1 MLWDFILSLVHT
13 EYPSVEDCD
22 KTQQFINAAI
32 SIGNEM
38 GMSRTIKIHG
48 CMSHIV
54 THMRRIPCGLSD
66 FDENFM
72 EQYHQTGYGFDVR
85 LKHVKNVDKKGN
97 IVAARLRRSEHP
109 ATMDAVQ
116 RVVDQ
121 HTKGKRKKTIARDET
136 KQLKNKERQETFL
149 LPGGAESEL

>member
-1 MLWDFILSLVHT
+1 
-13 EYPSVEDCD
+13 
-22 KTQQFINAAI
+22 
-32 SIGNEM
+32 
-38 GMSRTIKIHG
+38 
-48 CMSHIV
+48 MSHIV
-54 THMRRIPCGLSD
+54 SQMRQISCGLSD

-121 HTKGKRKKTIARDET
+121 HTKGKQNKTIASDET
-136 KQLKNKERQETFL
+136 KQLKNKKDGKHFYYLGEQKVNCNK
-149 LPGGAESEL
+149 